1 MEAVGRKKY
10 LKIDENVSS
19 EQINALLNNV
29 DSDNE
34 KEIDI
39 FINDSE
45 TELIADEEILPA
57 NNTLDTSLTTPEAN
71 NRVVRDNEESKKPD
85 KKEERRAME
94 MDKEGES

>member
-19 EQINALLNNV
+19 EQINALLKNV

-71 NRVVRDNEESKKPD
+71 NHVVRDNEE
-85 KKEERRAME
+85 
-94 MDKEGES
+94 